1 MSISI
6 ALAAFLP
13 AAARDVVTVN
23 AVQNSGAVDP
33 AEGTDHTGTW
43 PPRPSMAVSR
53 RSTGRARPSRFP
65 RCVSW
70 GSVEDLA

>member
-53 RSTGRARPSRFP
+53 RSTGRARPSRLSRVLP
-65 RCVSW
+65 LTY
-70 GSVEDLA
+70 VEDLA